1 MRKAARAVSPS
12 SGKKDEAEEPWG
24 KRRKET
30 KRQSNRG
37 CLLAFRLAVLL
48 VRVLGRQLSFTSH
61 LFWNTNVYHKT
72 QRQASL
78 GLTVVVA
85 K

>member
-12 SGKKDEAEEPWG
+12 SGKKDEAEESWG
-24 KRRKET
+24 KKRKET

-48 VRVLGRQLSFTSH
+48 VGVLG
-61 LFWNTNVYHKT
+61 
-72 QRQASL
+72 
-78 GLTVVVA
+78 
-85 K
+85 